1 MERKRWAFY
10 ITAVV
15 LVVGLSIALGFAAY
29 RHNRYKNQLE
39 GLYEK
44 SYYNALNAVGDLD
57 ISLAKLQIAVNPEEQ
72 QALLKDIWR
81 DTSVAEANFS
91 QLALRDESI
100 DSIIKFINQLGDYC
114 YFISVRLD
122 DEIIGISTEEAEN
135 LAKSHEVISSMQ
147 EAMYEVQGQIEQGS
161 KLMGKFNKDL
171 NFLSS
176 AVAKINTATAE
187 HPGLIYD
194 GPFSDGLSERDAIAL
209 QELPELSAN
218 DAKDKINVYFA
229 EKQIT
234 NIVQA
239 GEAGGNIPSYIFN
252 FNINDKPA
260 TAYISK
266 KGGWLVLFNAYKEVN
281 AVNFEEDECIENA
294 KAFVQDAGYS
304 DMTPVWVNN
313 NNSTIYINFAYKKG
327 DVIVYCDQVK
337 VKVEA
342 SSGEVIGLEAKDYI
356 YNHKQRDYT
365 PEKTL
370 AQAKEKVSTKLDITS
385 ERLAVIPT
393 EWNTEKLVYEFIGDY
408 KDKTYYIYVNADT
421 LRGEGILLVIEDGG
435 KLIV

>member
-1 MERKRWAFY
+1 MEKKKWAFY
-10 ITAVV
+10 ITAAV

-39 GLYEK
+39 SLYEK

-57 ISLAKLQIAVNPEEQ
+57 ISLAKLQIAVNKEEQ
-72 QALLKDIWR
+72 QALLKDIWK

-114 YFISVRLD
+114 YYLSVKI
-122 DEIIGISTEEAEN
+122 DEGSVGISNEEAQN
-135 LAKSHEVISSMQ
+135 LAKSHEVISAMQ
-147 EAMYEVQGQIEQGS
+147 EAMYQVQGEIEQGN

-171 NFLSS
+171 NFLST
-176 AVAKINTATAE
+176 AVAKINTSTAE

-194 GPFSDGLSERDAIAL
+194 GPFSDGLSDRDAIAIQGL
-209 QELPELSAN
+209 AEISAQ
-218 DAKDKINVYFA
+218 DAQSKISNYFS
-229 EKQIT
+229 EKEIT
-234 NIVQA
+234 NLKHS
-239 GEAGGNIPSYIFN
+239 GEAGGNIPSYIFS
-252 FNINDKPA
+252 FNIEGKPA

-266 KGGWLVLFNAYKEVN
+266 KGGWLVLYNAYKEVN
-281 AVNFEEDECIENA
+281 AVNYEEDECIDIA
-294 KAFVQDAGYS
+294 QQFVTDAGYP

-313 NNSTIYINFAYKKG
+313 NNSTIYINFAYQKD
-327 DVIVYCDQVK
+327 DVIVYCDQIK

-356 YNHKQRDYT
+356 YCHKERSYT

-370 AQAKEKVSTKLDITS
+370 AQAREKVSSKVNVTN
-385 ERLAVIPT
+385 ERLAFIPT
-393 EWNTEKLVYEFIGDY
+393 EWNTEKLVYEFIGEY
-408 KDKTYYIYVNADT
+408 EDKTYYIYVNANT
-421 LRGEGILLVIEDGG
+421 LKGEGILLVVEDGG
-435 KLIV
+435 QLIV